1 MWTAFVGSSRIPF
14 RELSEQSAREAF
26 MFKQFLL
33 AVTIASLMLAGSS
46 RGHCHDELEPGAVAE
61 SPSIQ
66 PDATRLAEGLLDQIV
81 SWLTSNFD
89 LPAIKDR
96 PAIKFASKMKL
107 AMMTAQDRAHFQGLT
122 QAEAIDQLTQRP
134 VVALYD
140 NTSKTIFLPD
150 DWIGTSPVDQSVL
163 VHEMVHHIQNLAELK
178 FECPM
183 AREKLAYL
191 AQDKW
196 LGQFGMSLEREFDVD
211 MFTVLIS
218 SACVY

>member
-1 MWTAFVGSSRIPF
+1 
-14 RELSEQSAREAF
+14 

-33 AVTIASLMLAGSS
+33 AAAIASLTLAGSS
-46 RGHCHDELEPGAVAE
+46 RGYCHDELESGKAAE
-61 SPSIQ
+61 SPFIQ
-66 PDATRLAEGLLDQIV
+66 PQSDATRLAEGLLDQIM
-81 SWLTSNFD
+81 SWLASNFD
-89 LPAIKDR
+89 LPAIKVR
-96 PAIKFASKMKL
+96 PVIKFASKMEL
-107 AMMTAQDRAHFQGLT
+107 AMMTARDRAHFQGLP
-122 QAEAIDQLTQRP
+122 QAEALDQLNQRP
-134 VVALYD
+134 VLALYD

-183 AREKLAYL
+183 ARERLAYL

-196 LGQFGMSLEREFDVD
+196 LGRFGMSLEREFDVD

>member
-1 MWTAFVGSSRIPF
+1 
-14 RELSEQSAREAF
+14 

-33 AVTIASLMLAGSS
+33 AAAIVSLTLAGSS
-46 RGHCHDELEPGAVAE
+46 QGYCHDELGPGAAAE
-61 SPSIQ
+61 APSIQ
-66 PDATRLAEGLLDQIV
+66 PRSDATRVAEGLLDQIV
-81 SWLTSNFD
+81 SWLASNFD

-96 PAIKFASKMKL
+96 PAVTFASKMEL
-107 AMMTAQDRAHFQGLT
+107 AMMTAHDRAHFQGLT

-134 VVALYD
+134 VLALYD

-150 DWIGTSPVDQSVL
+150 DWTGTSPVDQSVL

-196 LGQFGMSLEREFDVD
+196 LGQFGTSLEREFDVD

>member
-1 MWTAFVGSSRIPF
+1 
-14 RELSEQSAREAF
+14 

-33 AVTIASLMLAGSS
+33 AAAIASLTLAGASQ
-46 RGHCHDELEPGAVAE
+46 GHCQDGLELGAAAE
-61 SPSIQ
+61 SPSDQ
-66 PDATRLAEGLLDQIV
+66 PRSDANRVAEGLLDQIV
-81 SWLTSNFD
+81 SWLASNFD

-96 PAIKFASKMKL
+96 AAIKFASKMKL

-140 NTSKTIFLPD
+140 NTSKTIFLLD
-150 DWIGTSPVDQSVL
+150 DWSETSPVDQSVL

-196 LGQFGMSLEREFDVD
+196 LGRFGMSLEREFGVD

>member
-1 MWTAFVGSSRIPF
+1 
-14 RELSEQSAREAF
+14 

-33 AVTIASLMLAGSS
+33 AAAIASLTLAGSS
-46 RGHCHDELEPGAVAE
+46 QGHCHDELEGKATE
-61 SPSIQ
+61 RPSIQ
-66 PDATRLAEGLLDQIV
+66 PQSDATRLAEGLLDQIMN
-81 SWLTSNFD
+81 WLATNFD

-96 PAIKFASKMKL
+96 PAIKFASKMDL

-122 QAEAIDQLTQRP
+122 QADAIDQLTQRQ

-140 NTSKTIFLPD
+140 NESKTIFLPD
-150 DWIGTSPVDQSVL
+150 DWIGTVVDQSVL
-163 VHEMVHHIQNLAELK
+163 VHEMVHHVQNLAELK

-196 LGQFGMSLEREFDVD
+196 LGRFGMSLEREFDVD

>member
-1 MWTAFVGSSRIPF
+1 
-14 RELSEQSAREAF
+14 

-33 AVTIASLMLAGSS
+33 AAAIASLTLAGSS
-46 RGHCHDELEPGAVAE
+46 RGYCHDELESGKAAE
-61 SPSIQ
+61 SPFIQ
-66 PDATRLAEGLLDQIV
+66 PQSDATRVAEGLLDQIM
-81 SWLTSNFD
+81 SWLASNFD
-89 LPAIKDR
+89 LPAIKVR
-96 PAIKFASKMKL
+96 PVIKFASKMEL
-107 AMMTAQDRAHFQGLT
+107 AMMTARDRAHFQGLP
-122 QAEAIDQLTQRP
+122 QAEALDQLNQRP
-134 VVALYD
+134 VLALYD

-196 LGQFGMSLEREFDVD
+196 LGRFGTSLEREFDVD

>member
-1 MWTAFVGSSRIPF
+1 
-14 RELSEQSAREAF
+14 

-33 AVTIASLMLAGSS
+33 AAAIASLTLAGSS
-46 RGHCHDELEPGAVAE
+46 RGYRHDYLESGKAAE
-61 SPSIQ
+61 SPFIQ
-66 PDATRLAEGLLDQIV
+66 PQSDATRVAEGLLDQIM
-81 SWLTSNFD
+81 SWLASNFD
-89 LPAIKDR
+89 LPAIKVR
-96 PAIKFASKMKL
+96 PVIKFASKMEL
-107 AMMTAQDRAHFQGLT
+107 AMMTARDRAHFQGLP
-122 QAEAIDQLTQRP
+122 QAEALDQLNQRP
-134 VVALYD
+134 VLALYD

-196 LGQFGMSLEREFDVD
+196 LGRFGMSLEREFDVD

>member
-1 MWTAFVGSSRIPF
+1 
-14 RELSEQSAREAF
+14 

-33 AVTIASLMLAGSS
+33 AAAIASLTLAGSS
-46 RGHCHDELEPGAVAE
+46 RGYCHDELESGKAAE
-61 SPSIQ
+61 SPFIQ
-66 PDATRLAEGLLDQIV
+66 PQSDATRLAEGLLDQIMI
-81 SWLTSNFD
+81 WLASNFD
-89 LPAIKDR
+89 LPAIKVR
-96 PAIKFASKMKL
+96 PVIKFASKMEL
-107 AMMTAQDRAHFQGLT
+107 AMMTARDRAHFQGLP
-122 QAEAIDQLTQRP
+122 QAEALDQLNQRP
-134 VVALYD
+134 VLALYD

-196 LGQFGMSLEREFDVD
+196 LGRFGTSLEREFDVD